1 MKINEIKLLAIE
13 LEEWAM
19 KDGRKGGW
27 KKIVPQI
34 TAHHYGDLL
43 DSLAD
48 IVDPSEYARRL
59 HNNTQI
65 IQRAFRNDTPN
76 YRGQAAA
83 LAPAIT
89 TGSDGLSVIGGDKS
103 DKKRIE
109 EILQETWESADEW
122 FFN

>member
-1 MKINEIKLLAIE
+1 MKINEIKLLALE

-27 KKIVPQI
+27 KKIVPLI

-48 IVDPSEYARRL
+48 IVDPSEYARCL

-76 YRGQAAA
+76 
-83 LAPAIT
+83 
-89 TGSDGLSVIGGDKS
+89 
-103 DKKRIE
+103 
-109 EILQETWESADEW
+109 
-122 FFN
+122 

>member
-48 IVDPSEYARRL
+48 KNGSEQPTESHCANRKIAMAYKAEISQSHRFSVSGVFV
-59 HNNTQI
+59 
-65 IQRAFRNDTPN
+65 RA
-76 YRGQAAA
+76 G
-83 LAPAIT
+83 
-89 TGSDGLSVIGGDKS
+89 GS
-103 DKKRIE
+103 
-109 EILQETWESADEW
+109 A
-122 FFN
+122 